1 MLAPWASEA
10 LASPLVTQVGICGTH
25 WVSTKWVLCPLWESV
40 VRDVRPT
47 SSKFLFIHVSST
59 YIPHFITL
67 SSDSLTTA
75 CWQHSLPTLTAKDK
89 MSWML
94 GLGYC

>member
-10 LASPLVTQVGICGTH
+10 FASPLATQAGTCGTH
-25 WVSTKWVLCPLWESV
+25 WVSRILCPLWESV
-40 VRDVRPT
+40 VTDVRPT
-47 SSKFLFIHVSST
+47 SSKFPFIHVSST

-67 SSDSLTTA
+67 SSDSLTTT